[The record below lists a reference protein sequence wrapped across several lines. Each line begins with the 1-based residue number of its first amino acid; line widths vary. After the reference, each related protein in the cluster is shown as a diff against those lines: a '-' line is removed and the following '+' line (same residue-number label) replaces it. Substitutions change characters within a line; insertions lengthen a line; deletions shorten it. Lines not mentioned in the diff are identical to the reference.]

1 MESSWNSLRLSRGRE
16 AQKEGLTWRYSR
28 RPPKV
33 RARPSLAEPG
43 FDLCRPFVFL
53 VVIRIRDSNHGAV
66 MSDIKHM
73 IEIAAPREVVWRL
86 VSSGRGFSEWWA
98 SDVVVPS
105 GKPEIA

>member
-1 MESSWNSLRLSRGRE
+1 
-16 AQKEGLTWRYSR
+16 
-28 RPPKV
+28 
-33 RARPSLAEPG
+33 
-43 FDLCRPFVFL
+43 
-53 VVIRIRDSNHGAV
+53 